1 MDYFIDF
8 ANWKETT
15 IFFPNCGIIKL
26 QRGEHVFGYRKVSEF
41 LNMDMSLCVRKIKL
55 LQTIGFMT
63 IKSTNRYSI
72 ASVINYDIYQNDN
85 FPDDKPDYVP
95 TYMPARNEQQTDD
108 KRMTLPK
115 EYKKVK
121 KEKKEIN
128 YPDWLDLEIWK
139 EYKTY
144 RQNGK
149 GKFTPY
155 AQQLALTK
163 LETLRDEGNDP
174 SEVIRRTIEC
184 GWSGLFPLKENN
196 QKSEAQKWL
205 EQV

>member
-1 MDYFIDF
+1 M
-8 ANWKETT
+8 
-15 IFFPNCGIIKL
+15 
-26 QRGEHVFGYRKVSEF
+26 
-41 LNMDMSLCVRKIKL
+41 
-55 LQTIGFMT
+55 
-63 IKSTNRYSI
+63 
-72 ASVINYDIYQNDN
+72 
-85 FPDDKPDYVP
+85 
-95 TYMPARNEQQTDD
+95 
-108 KRMTLPK
+108 
-115 EYKKVK
+115 
-121 KEKKEIN
+121 
-128 YPDWLDLEIWK
+128 DLEIWK